1 MFEIKSANAEDK
13 QGLYA
18 GLNKQLAALLAGER
32 DFIANAANTA
42 ALIWHSLPDLNWAGF
57 YRLVDGVLVLGPF
70 QGRPACVRIQLG
82 KGVCGTAAARRE
94 SVLVPNV
101 HQFPGHID
109 CDSASNSEIV
119 VPLLK
124 DGRLLGVL
132 DLDSPKLG
140 RFDAADQAG
149 LERLLEAFVAGTD
162 C

>member
-1 MFEIKSANAEDK
+1 
-13 QGLYA
+13 
-18 GLNKQLAALLAGER
+18 
-32 DFIANAANTA
+32 
-42 ALIWHSLPDLNWAGF
+42 
-57 YRLVDGVLVLGPF
+57 
-70 QGRPACVRIQLG
+70 LG

-101 HQFPGHID
+101 HQFPGHIV

-119 VPLLK
+119 VPLIK